1 MTTINKEEIQKFSK
15 LANEWWDVEGKF
27 KPLHMF
33 NPIRIEYILEKLI
46 LHFNLP
52 KSKSNML
59 KELKIFILPC

>member
-33 NPIRIEYILEKLI
+33 NPIRIEYILEKIRLN
-46 LHFNLP
+46 FNLP
-52 KSKSNML
+52 KNKSNIL
-59 KELKIFILPC
+59 KNLKF